1 MNVDNVDAPAGRVV
15 VVGGGIAGLAAA
27 HRVLRAGRSV
37 TVLEA
42 ADRLGGKLHAGEIA
56 GARVDLG
63 AESMLA
69 RRPEAL
75 DLASAVGLGGHLQP
89 PATAAAAVWTR
100 GALRPLPKGHF
111 MGVPGDAGGLGG
123 LLSDEGLR
131 AVRRDRELPPDA
143 PGEDVAIGA
152 YVARRMGREIVD
164 RLVEPL
170 LGGVY
175 AGDAYRISMKAA
187 APKLLDA
194 VRAHGTLTDAVRSLL
209 PAPAGAPAPPRPRP
223 SPVCAAASADCR
235 SPSPTPCGTAAA
247 RSAPGPPC
255 GG

>member
-1 MNVDNVDAPAGRVV
+1 M
-15 VVGGGIAGLAAA
+15 
-27 HRVLRAGRSV
+27 
-37 TVLEA
+37 
-42 ADRLGGKLHAGEIA
+42 
-56 GARVDLG
+56 
-63 AESMLA
+63 
-69 RRPEAL
+69 
-75 DLASAVGLGGHLQP
+75 
-89 PATAAAAVWTR
+89 WTR
-100 GALRPLPKGHF
+100 GALRPLPAGHF

-131 AVRRDRELPPDA
+131 AVRRDRGLPPDA

-209 PAPAGAPAPPRPRP
+209 PAPAGAPGTAPPPAFAGLRGGVGRLPLA
-223 SPVCAAASADCR
+223 VADAVR
-235 SPSPTPCGTAAA
+235 DRGGEIRTGTPCG
-247 RSAPGPPC
+247 G
-255 GG
+255 